1 MHAELVGRIENIQQ
15 LARRVIPFES
25 ERLPKVKAKILE
37 AINTLN
43 QKSQIDEKRLEQELI
58 FYAEKLDITEE
69 KVRLN
74 EHCDHFLK
82 TMRDEGAGKKL
93 GFITQEIGR
102 EINTLGSKA
111 HHLDIQKLVVEM
123 KNELEKN
130 KRANLKCVVMS
141 DNNFTE
147 KAIIFSAPS
156 GAGKTT
162 IVKSLLANNLPL
174 SFSISACSRQKRE
187 NEINGKDYHFLSIED
202 FKQKINE
209 QAFIEWEEV
218 YENNYYGTLKSEIE
232 RVWND
237 KKHVVFDVD
246 VVGGLNLKKHF
257 GNNALAIFI
266 QPPSMD
272 VLIERLRNRA
282 TESEASLNKRID
294 KAKHEMTYSP
304 SFDSIIINDQLEE
317 TIEVAEKKVKD
328 FLNL

>member
-1 MHAELVGRIENIQQ
+1 
-15 LARRVIPFES
+15 
-25 ERLPKVKAKILE
+25 
-37 AINTLN
+37 
-43 QKSQIDEKRLEQELI
+43 
-58 FYAEKLDITEE
+58 
-69 KVRLN
+69 
-74 EHCDHFLK
+74 
-82 TMRDEGAGKKL
+82 
-93 GFITQEIGR
+93 
-102 EINTLGSKA
+102 
-111 HHLDIQKLVVEM
+111 
-123 KNELEKN
+123 
-130 KRANLKCVVMS
+130 MS
-141 DNNFTE
+141 DNNFTG

-162 IVKSLLANNLPL
+162 IVKSLLANKLPL

-187 NEINGKDYHFLSIED
+187 NEINGKDYHFLSIKN

-232 RVWND
+232 RIWED

-272 VLIERLRNRA
+272 VLFKRLRNRA

-294 KAKHEMTYSP
+294 KANHEMTYSS
-304 SFDSIIINDQLEE
+304 SFDLIIINDQLKE
-317 TIEVAEKKVKD
+317 TIIVAEKKVKD
-328 FLNL
+328 FLNI

>member
-1 MHAELVGRIENIQQ
+1 
-15 LARRVIPFES
+15 
-25 ERLPKVKAKILE
+25 
-37 AINTLN
+37 
-43 QKSQIDEKRLEQELI
+43 
-58 FYAEKLDITEE
+58 
-69 KVRLN
+69 
-74 EHCDHFLK
+74 
-82 TMRDEGAGKKL
+82 
-93 GFITQEIGR
+93 
-102 EINTLGSKA
+102 
-111 HHLDIQKLVVEM
+111 
-123 KNELEKN
+123 
-130 KRANLKCVVMS
+130 MS
-141 DNNFTE
+141 NNNFTG

-162 IVKSLLANNLPL
+162 IVKSLLANKLPL

-232 RVWND
+232 RIWND

-304 SFDSIIINDQLEE
+304 SFDSIIINDQLEK

>member
-1 MHAELVGRIENIQQ
+1 
-15 LARRVIPFES
+15 
-25 ERLPKVKAKILE
+25 
-37 AINTLN
+37 
-43 QKSQIDEKRLEQELI
+43 
-58 FYAEKLDITEE
+58 
-69 KVRLN
+69 
-74 EHCDHFLK
+74 
-82 TMRDEGAGKKL
+82 
-93 GFITQEIGR
+93 
-102 EINTLGSKA
+102 
-111 HHLDIQKLVVEM
+111 
-123 KNELEKN
+123 
-130 KRANLKCVVMS
+130 MS
-141 DNNFTE
+141 DNNFTG

-162 IVKSLLANNLPL
+162 IVKSLLANKLPL

-232 RVWND
+232 RIWND

-282 TESEASLNKRID
+282 TESEASLNKRIN
-294 KAKHEMTYSP
+294 KAKHEMNYSP

>member
-1 MHAELVGRIENIQQ
+1 
-15 LARRVIPFES
+15 
-25 ERLPKVKAKILE
+25 
-37 AINTLN
+37 
-43 QKSQIDEKRLEQELI
+43 
-58 FYAEKLDITEE
+58 
-69 KVRLN
+69 
-74 EHCDHFLK
+74 
-82 TMRDEGAGKKL
+82 
-93 GFITQEIGR
+93 
-102 EINTLGSKA
+102 
-111 HHLDIQKLVVEM
+111 
-123 KNELEKN
+123 
-130 KRANLKCVVMS
+130 MS
-141 DNNFTE
+141 DNNFIG

-162 IVKSLLANNLPL
+162 IVKSLLANKLPL

-187 NEINGKDYHFLSIED
+187 NEINGKDYHFLSIKD

-232 RVWND
+232 RIWND

-272 VLIERLRNRA
+272 VLFKRLRNRA

-294 KAKHEMTYSP
+294 KAKHEMTYSS
-304 SFDSIIINDQLEE
+304 SFDSIIINDQLKE

>member
-1 MHAELVGRIENIQQ
+1 
-15 LARRVIPFES
+15 
-25 ERLPKVKAKILE
+25 
-37 AINTLN
+37 
-43 QKSQIDEKRLEQELI
+43 
-58 FYAEKLDITEE
+58 
-69 KVRLN
+69 
-74 EHCDHFLK
+74 
-82 TMRDEGAGKKL
+82 
-93 GFITQEIGR
+93 
-102 EINTLGSKA
+102 
-111 HHLDIQKLVVEM
+111 
-123 KNELEKN
+123 
-130 KRANLKCVVMS
+130 MS
-141 DNNFTE
+141 DNNFIG

-162 IVKSLLANNLPL
+162 IVKSLLANKLPL

-187 NEINGKDYHFLSIED
+187 NEINGKDYHFLSLKD

-232 RVWND
+232 RIWND

-272 VLIERLRNRA
+272 VLFKRLRNRA

-294 KAKHEMTYSP
+294 KAKHEMTYSS
-304 SFDSIIINDQLEE
+304 SFDSIIINDQLKE

>member
-1 MHAELVGRIENIQQ
+1 
-15 LARRVIPFES
+15 
-25 ERLPKVKAKILE
+25 
-37 AINTLN
+37 
-43 QKSQIDEKRLEQELI
+43 
-58 FYAEKLDITEE
+58 
-69 KVRLN
+69 
-74 EHCDHFLK
+74 
-82 TMRDEGAGKKL
+82 
-93 GFITQEIGR
+93 
-102 EINTLGSKA
+102 
-111 HHLDIQKLVVEM
+111 
-123 KNELEKN
+123 
-130 KRANLKCVVMS
+130 MS
-141 DNNFTE
+141 DNNYIG

-162 IVKSLLANNLPL
+162 IVKSLLANKLPL

-187 NEINGKDYHFLSIED
+187 NEINGKDYHFLSIEN

-232 RVWND
+232 RIWND

-282 TESEASLNKRID
+282 TESEASLNKRIN

-304 SFDSIIINDQLEE
+304 SFDSIIINDQLEK

-328 FLNL
+328 FLNS

>member
-1 MHAELVGRIENIQQ
+1 M
-15 LARRVIPFES
+15 F
-25 ERLPKVKAKILE
+25 
-37 AINTLN
+37 
-43 QKSQIDEKRLEQELI
+43 
-58 FYAEKLDITEE
+58 
-69 KVRLN
+69 
-74 EHCDHFLK
+74 
-82 TMRDEGAGKKL
+82 
-93 GFITQEIGR
+93 
-102 EINTLGSKA
+102 
-111 HHLDIQKLVVEM
+111 
-123 KNELEKN
+123 
-130 KRANLKCVVMS
+130 
-141 DNNFTE
+141 DNNFIG

-162 IVKSLLANNLPL
+162 IVKSLLANKLPL

-187 NEINGKDYHFLSIED
+187 NEINGKDYHFLTIED

-232 RVWND
+232 RIWND

-272 VLIERLRNRA
+272 VLFKRLRNRA

-294 KAKHEMTYSP
+294 KAKHEMTYSS
-304 SFDSIIINDQLEE
+304 SFDSIIINDQLKE

>member
-1 MHAELVGRIENIQQ
+1 
-15 LARRVIPFES
+15 
-25 ERLPKVKAKILE
+25 
-37 AINTLN
+37 
-43 QKSQIDEKRLEQELI
+43 
-58 FYAEKLDITEE
+58 
-69 KVRLN
+69 
-74 EHCDHFLK
+74 
-82 TMRDEGAGKKL
+82 
-93 GFITQEIGR
+93 
-102 EINTLGSKA
+102 
-111 HHLDIQKLVVEM
+111 
-123 KNELEKN
+123 
-130 KRANLKCVVMS
+130 MS
-141 DNNFTE
+141 DNNFTG

-162 IVKSLLANNLPL
+162 IVKSLLANKLPL

-232 RVWND
+232 RIWND

-282 TESEASLNKRID
+282 TESEASLNKRIN

-328 FLNL
+328 FLNS

>member
-1 MHAELVGRIENIQQ
+1 
-15 LARRVIPFES
+15 
-25 ERLPKVKAKILE
+25 
-37 AINTLN
+37 
-43 QKSQIDEKRLEQELI
+43 
-58 FYAEKLDITEE
+58 
-69 KVRLN
+69 
-74 EHCDHFLK
+74 
-82 TMRDEGAGKKL
+82 
-93 GFITQEIGR
+93 
-102 EINTLGSKA
+102 
-111 HHLDIQKLVVEM
+111 
-123 KNELEKN
+123 
-130 KRANLKCVVMS
+130 MS
-141 DNNFTE
+141 DNNFTG

-162 IVKSLLANNLPL
+162 IVKSLLANKLPL

-187 NEINGKDYHFLSIED
+187 NEINGKDYHFLSIKD

-232 RVWND
+232 RILND

-282 TESEASLNKRID
+282 TESEASLNKRIN

-304 SFDSIIINDQLEE
+304 SFDSIIINNQLEK

>member
-1 MHAELVGRIENIQQ
+1 
-15 LARRVIPFES
+15 
-25 ERLPKVKAKILE
+25 
-37 AINTLN
+37 
-43 QKSQIDEKRLEQELI
+43 
-58 FYAEKLDITEE
+58 
-69 KVRLN
+69 
-74 EHCDHFLK
+74 
-82 TMRDEGAGKKL
+82 
-93 GFITQEIGR
+93 
-102 EINTLGSKA
+102 
-111 HHLDIQKLVVEM
+111 
-123 KNELEKN
+123 
-130 KRANLKCVVMS
+130 MS
-141 DNNFTE
+141 DNNYTG

-162 IVKSLLANNLPL
+162 IVKSLLANKLPL

-187 NEINGKDYHFLSIED
+187 NEINGKDYHFLSIEN

-232 RVWND
+232 RIWNE

-246 VVGGLNLKKHF
+246 VVGGLNLKKYF

-282 TESEASLNKRID
+282 TESEASLNKRIN

-304 SFDSIIINDQLEE
+304 SFDSIIINDQLEK

>member
-1 MHAELVGRIENIQQ
+1 
-15 LARRVIPFES
+15 
-25 ERLPKVKAKILE
+25 
-37 AINTLN
+37 
-43 QKSQIDEKRLEQELI
+43 
-58 FYAEKLDITEE
+58 
-69 KVRLN
+69 
-74 EHCDHFLK
+74 
-82 TMRDEGAGKKL
+82 
-93 GFITQEIGR
+93 
-102 EINTLGSKA
+102 
-111 HHLDIQKLVVEM
+111 
-123 KNELEKN
+123 
-130 KRANLKCVVMS
+130 MS
-141 DNNFTE
+141 DNNFTG

-232 RVWND
+232 RIWND

-282 TESEASLNKRID
+282 TESEASLNKRIN

-304 SFDSIIINDQLEE
+304 SFDSIIINDQLEK

>member
-1 MHAELVGRIENIQQ
+1 
-15 LARRVIPFES
+15 
-25 ERLPKVKAKILE
+25 
-37 AINTLN
+37 
-43 QKSQIDEKRLEQELI
+43 
-58 FYAEKLDITEE
+58 
-69 KVRLN
+69 
-74 EHCDHFLK
+74 
-82 TMRDEGAGKKL
+82 
-93 GFITQEIGR
+93 
-102 EINTLGSKA
+102 
-111 HHLDIQKLVVEM
+111 
-123 KNELEKN
+123 
-130 KRANLKCVVMS
+130 MS
-141 DNNFTE
+141 DKNFTG

-162 IVKSLLANNLPL
+162 IVKSLIANKLPL

-187 NEINGKDYHFLSIED
+187 NEINGKDYHFLSIKN

-232 RVWND
+232 RIWED

-272 VLIERLRNRA
+272 VLFKRLRNRA

-294 KAKHEMTYSP
+294 KANHEMTYSS
-304 SFDSIIINDQLEE
+304 SFDLIIINDQLKE
-317 TIEVAEKKVKD
+317 TIIVAEKKVKD
-328 FLNL
+328 FLNI

>member
-1 MHAELVGRIENIQQ
+1 M
-15 LARRVIPFES
+15 F
-25 ERLPKVKAKILE
+25 
-37 AINTLN
+37 
-43 QKSQIDEKRLEQELI
+43 
-58 FYAEKLDITEE
+58 
-69 KVRLN
+69 
-74 EHCDHFLK
+74 
-82 TMRDEGAGKKL
+82 
-93 GFITQEIGR
+93 
-102 EINTLGSKA
+102 
-111 HHLDIQKLVVEM
+111 
-123 KNELEKN
+123 
-130 KRANLKCVVMS
+130 
-141 DNNFTE
+141 DNNFIG

-162 IVKSLLANNLPL
+162 IVKSLLANKLPL

-187 NEINGKDYHFLSIED
+187 NEINGKDYHFLSLKD

-232 RVWND
+232 RIWND

-272 VLIERLRNRA
+272 VLFKRLRNRA
-282 TESEASLNKRID
+282 TESEASLKKRID
-294 KAKHEMTYSP
+294 KAKHEMTYSS
-304 SFDSIIINDQLEE
+304 SFDSIIINDQLKE

>member
-1 MHAELVGRIENIQQ
+1 
-15 LARRVIPFES
+15 
-25 ERLPKVKAKILE
+25 
-37 AINTLN
+37 
-43 QKSQIDEKRLEQELI
+43 
-58 FYAEKLDITEE
+58 
-69 KVRLN
+69 
-74 EHCDHFLK
+74 
-82 TMRDEGAGKKL
+82 
-93 GFITQEIGR
+93 
-102 EINTLGSKA
+102 
-111 HHLDIQKLVVEM
+111 
-123 KNELEKN
+123 
-130 KRANLKCVVMS
+130 MS
-141 DNNFTE
+141 DNNFTG

-162 IVKSLLANNLPL
+162 IVKSLLANKLPL

-232 RVWND
+232 RIWND

-282 TESEASLNKRID
+282 TESEASLEKRID